1 MESAEFLCQGQTQL
15 GDMDLQRKILSTAHL
30 LQDSIELDIL
40 SFNHQGIK
48 RKSGPDWHRPCQHF
62 CNKCFIYWEFCYQ
75 VSEDKNVTEL
85 QGQTTRLIIPF
96 Y

>member
-48 RKSGPDWHRPCQHF
+48 KKSGPDWH
-62 CNKCFIYWEFCYQ
+62 
-75 VSEDKNVTEL
+75 
-85 QGQTTRLIIPF
+85 
-96 Y
+96 